1 MQGSVCSMNRMNVF
15 SKQIYI
21 IREDKTP
28 KQTENI
34 SHRAYSMVL

>member
-1 MQGSVCSMNRMNVF
+1 MQGSSCSMNRMNVL

-21 IREDKTP
+21 TQEDKTP

-34 SHRAYSMVL
+34 SHSAYSTVL